1 MFRILNGTENAR
13 YMEIAKQS
21 VQDLVAKARIKDGP
35 VKWTML
41 SNECDLKVYKG
52 EGHGTTANS
61 DIHCATMETVGHL
74 DEVMRLYRTDTTE
87 QAKEYVQRF
96 SRALVDT
103 ITLYTI
109 LPRHPDRPNNCIQ
122 IKWFVAKSPFD
133 GLVTKRDFCLLESD
147 LEFEVNGKRAWV
159 RAYKSVDLAC
169 VPDLRQTLNLI
180 RGYQYDMGHVF
191 IESDRP
197 GYLDMTYLADMDVKG
212 IVPDWANDQA
222 VIQWCRNLSDIDR
235 FLREDRLSGSPFLRP
250 DQLCPLS
257 MRKRCYLCQKRFGPL
272 RKKSNCAKCGEVLCH
287 KCNKV
292 WQVKVN
298 GTTAMVKCCFPC
310 SLKGSSVAIG
320 VGAGPSK
327 GHLVRNA
334 NEGEDVITLHSD
346 PASPQWGAESTF
358 DGSASHCTS
367 DDQSNYSESMA
378 GSYYRQVVPPYYS
391 ATPPSSSGSSGM
403 HLNHP
408 RYQQPRTPAWSTS
421 SSSQKVPHSPTRN
434 PIILE

>member
-1 MFRILNGTENAR
+1 MSLKLPLPPGFFQCPPLSSEENAR

-272 RKKSNCAKCGEVLCH
+272 RKKSNCAKCGEVRASYNHPDPCLTRLDFSFLGTMPQMQQGVAGQSKWH
-287 KCNKV
+287 RCNG
-292 WQVKVN
+292 QVLLSLFAEGVVDSDRR
-298 GTTAMVKCCFPC
+298 GGRPFEGPPC
-310 SLKGSSVAIG
+310 TECQRRRRRYHSAL
-320 VGAGPSK
+320 GPS
-327 GHLVRNA
+327 
-334 NEGEDVITLHSD
+334 E
-346 PASPQWGAESTF
+346 SPVGRRV
-358 DGSASHCTS
+358 D
-367 DDQSNYSESMA
+367 
-378 GSYYRQVVPPYYS
+378 
-391 ATPPSSSGSSGM
+391 
-403 HLNHP
+403 
-408 RYQQPRTPAWSTS
+408 
-421 SSSQKVPHSPTRN
+421 
-434 PIILE
+434 I